1 MARTRNS
8 VATRRRRKKI
18 LKASAGRHS
27 GRHRLYKTA
36 HEAEMHALDY
46 AYIGRRLRKRQ
57 FRRLWIIRISAAV
70 RRHGM
75 SYGQFINGIRRAGIE
90 IDRKQLADLAIHD
103 DVAFG
108 QIVETAR
115 TAIAA

>member
-1 MARTRNS
+1 
-8 VATRRRRKKI
+8 
-18 LKASAGRHS
+18 
-27 GRHRLYKTA
+27 
-36 HEAEMHALDY
+36 MHALDY

-57 FRRLWIIRISAAV
+57 FRRLWIIRINAAV

-103 DVAFG
+103 DAAFG